1 MNFFGHA
8 VVASWTSVEP
18 AFVLGAMVPDFANM
32 VGARVPGVTHE
43 EIARGVAYHHET
55 DRVFHDAPTFKKLM
69 ADARRDLRA
78 RELPRPSALAVGHI
92 GVEILLDA
100 SLARDDR
107 GRGAYLDAIR
117 AGDPSALGVHL
128 SWDAEPARDRYGLLV
143 SALVDRGV
151 PRSAADPDA
160 VAFRVRRALS
170 RRPRL
175 ALTEGGEHIV
185 RAWAE
190 SAADAVAAAAPVLVA
205 EIVAGLGRPSV

>member
-8 VVASWTSVEP
+8 VVASWTTVEP

-32 VGARVPGVTHE
+32 VGARVPSVTHE
-43 EIARGVAYHHET
+43 EIARGVAHHHET

-69 ADARRDLRA
+69 ADARSELRA

-100 SLARDDR
+100 TLARDDR

-117 AGDPSALGVHL
+117 AGDPSSLGAHL
-128 SWDAEPARDRYGLLV
+128 AWDEPTKDRYAVLV
-143 SALVDRGV
+143 SVLVDRGV
-151 PRSAADPDA
+151 PRTGADPDA

-175 ALTEGGEHIV
+175 ALTEDGERIV
-185 RAWAE
+185 RSWAE
-190 SAADAVAAAAPVLVA
+190 SAADAVADAAPTLIA
-205 EIVAGLGRPSV
+205 EIVSGLGRPSV